1 MSRYNYNNIYQPSN
15 SSQRPPGLTLPSTTA
30 SRVSTAMSNLFG
42 SAASAAS
49 ANPTQG
55 DLSKDVQV
63 TNPPEDSISDMC
75 FSPASDHLAV
85 ASWDKKV
92 RIYEI
97 DANGNSQGKAYF
109 EFEGPALNCAWSKV
123 SAASLLYLSTTYRWV
138 DADNHTQDG
147 SKVFGCGA
155 DKTARMLDLGAGQ
168 TQPGQATQVAVHD
181 QPIRCCETITVN
193 GNPMLVTGGWD
204 KMVKYWDLRS
214 PNPAGQVECKD
225 RVYSMDVRNDML
237 VIGTAERWI
246 HVVNINNPGSF
257 YKVMQSPLKWQTRV
271 VSIFSPE
278 PNGFAI
284 GSIEGR
290 CAIQYVEDK
299 DQTGNFSFKCHRA
312 NATSDRNVSN
322 VFAVNAI
329 SFHPQ
334 HGTFSTAG
342 SDGTFHFWDKD
353 AKHRLKGY
361 PEVGGTISATDFSRG
376 GNIFA
381 YAVSY
386 DWSKGYMHNTQQ
398 LANKIM
404 LHPITGDECK
414 PRPKTGK
421 R

>member
-1 MSRYNYNNIYQPSN
+1 MPPTANDRTNTPALKTRAARSFSHHSSN
-15 SSQRPPGLTLPSTTA
+15 RPPCPKEAEMAG
-30 SRVSTAMSNLFG
+30 LFG
-42 SAASAAS
+42 GAASSAANT
-49 ANPTQG
+49 NPTQG
-55 DLSKDVQV
+55 DLSKDVAV
-63 TNPPEDSISDMC
+63 ADPPEDSISNIA
-75 FSPASDHLAV
+75 FSPQSEHLAV

-97 DANGNSQGKAYF
+97 DQNGNSQGKALF
-109 EFEGPALNCAWSKV
+109 DFEGPVLNCAWSK
-123 SAASLLYLSTTYRWV
+123 
-138 DADNHTQDG
+138 DG
-147 SKVFGCGA
+147 SKVFGASA
-155 DKTARMLDLGAGQ
+155 DKTAKMLDIQSGS
-168 TQPGQATQVAVHD
+168 TQQVAQHD
-181 QPIRCCETITVN
+181 QPISCCETIVAG
-193 GNPMLVTGGWD
+193 GNQMLVTGGWD

-214 PNPAGQVECKD
+214 PTPAGQVEAKE
-225 RVYSMDVRNDML
+225 RIYTMDVRNDML
-237 VIGTAERWI
+237 VVGTAERWI
-246 HVVNINNPGSF
+246 HVVNVNQPGTF
-257 YKVMQSPLKWQTRV
+257 YRTLQSPLKWQSRV

-299 DQTGNFSFKCHRA
+299 DQSGNFSFKCHRQTPP
-312 NATSDRNVSN
+312 NDRNTSN

-361 PEVGGTISATDFSRG
+361 PEVGGSIVATDFNKG

-386 DWSKGYMHNTQQ
+386 DWSKGYQGNSQQ
-398 LANKIM
+398 YPNKIM
-404 LHPITGDECK
+404 LHPIVGDECK

>member
-1 MSRYNYNNIYQPSN
+1 MSRYNNTYRPSN
-15 SSQRPPGLTLPSTTA
+15 ASQKLPGLALPPPTNANTA
-30 SRVSTAMSNLFG
+30 NMSNLFG
-42 SAASAAS
+42 SAASAAN

-55 DLSKDVQV
+55 DLTKDVAV

-109 EFEGPALNCAWSKV
+109 EFEGPALNCAWSK
-123 SAASLLYLSTTYRWV
+123 
-138 DADNHTQDG
+138 DG

-168 TQPGQATQVAVHD
+168 TQPGQASQVAAHD
-181 QPIRCCETITVN
+181 QPIRCVETIAVN
-193 GNPMLVTGGWD
+193 GTPMLVTGGWD

-214 PNPAGQVECKD
+214 PNPAGQIECKD

-246 HVVNINNPGSF
+246 HVVNINNPGTF

-299 DQTGNFSFKCHRA
+299 DQTNNFSFKCHRQ
-312 NATSDRNVSN
+312 NAPTDRNLSN

-361 PEVGGTISATDFSRG
+361 PEVGGTISATDFSRA

-386 DWSKGYMHNTQQ
+386 DWSKGYMHNTPQ